1 MHFIHIFLRK
11 KVILLQILLL
21 YLQRDSKTS
30 LTQDIRYI
38 TNIHSKHNNRQT
50 TMCGIVSIFNIK
62 EQTPE
67 LRKKALAMSKKIR
80 HRGPDWS
87 GIYCGKSAIL
97 CHERLSIVD
106 PQSGKQPL
114 FAPDNKQVLA
124 INGEIYNHQDIRK
137 QYAGKYQFQTGSD
150 CEVILALYRDK
161 GINFLEDLNGI
172 YAFALYD
179 EANDDFLIARDPI
192 GVIPL
197 YIGHDKDGTIYCA
210 SELKALEGFCD
221 EYEPFLPGH
230 YYRGSEGKMVRWYKR
245 DWESYDNVK
254 DNGASVN
261 DVHNALE
268 AAVKRQLMS
277 DVPYGVLL
285 SGGLDSSV
293 ISAIAKKYAAHRIET
308 NSTQAAWW
316 PQLHSF
322 AVGLK
327 GAPDLAKAKEV
338 ADFIGTV
345 HHEINYTI
353 QEGLDAVRD
362 VIYFIETYDVTTVRA
377 STPMYL
383 LARVIKSMG
392 IKMVLSGEGADEVFG
407 GYLYFHK
414 APNARAF
421 HEETVRKLSKLHL
434 YDCLR
439 ANKSLS
445 AWGVE
450 GRVPFLDKD
459 FLDVAMR
466 LNPEAKMCP
475 GKTIEKKI
483 VREAFAD
490 MLPEDVAWRQKEQF
504 SDGVGYSW
512 IDTLKAVT
520 AQAVTDE
527 QMAHAAERFPI
538 NTPMNKEEYYYRSIF
553 EEYFPSESAARSV
566 PSVPSVACSTAEALA
581 WDESFKNMNDPSGRA
596 VAGVHEEAYA
606 NK

>member
-1 MHFIHIFLRK
+1 
-11 KVILLQILLL
+11 
-21 YLQRDSKTS
+21 
-30 LTQDIRYI
+30 
-38 TNIHSKHNNRQT
+38 
-50 TMCGIVSIFNIK
+50 MCGIVSIFNIQ

-67 LRKKALAMSKKIR
+67 LRQKALRMSQKIR

-87 GIYCGKSAIL
+87 GIYTGGSAIL

-106 PQSGKQPL
+106 PESGKQPL
-114 FAPDNKQVLA
+114 FSSDKKQVLA
-124 INGEIYNHQDIRK
+124 VNGEIYNHQDIRRR
-137 QYAGKYQFQTGSD
+137 YAGKYQFQTGSD

-161 GINFLEDLNGI
+161 GIDFLEDLSGI
-172 YAFALYD
+172 FAFALYD
-179 EANDDFLIARDPI
+179 AERDEFLIARDPI

-197 YIGHDKDGTIYCA
+197 YIGYDDDGKVYVA
-210 SELKALEGFCD
+210 SELKALEGQCD
-221 EYEPFLPGH
+221 RYEPFLPGH
-230 YYRGSEGKMVRWYKR
+230 YYWSREPGMKRYYKR
-245 DWESYDNVK
+245 DWFSYDAVK
-254 DNGASVN
+254 DNAASVT
-261 DVHNALE
+261 DIHDALE

-293 ISAIAKKYAAHRIET
+293 ISAIAEKFSERRIEDDDKER
-308 NSTQAAWW
+308 AWW
-316 PQLHSF
+316 PRLHSF

-327 GAPDLAKAKEV
+327 GAPDLAKAKLV
-338 ADFIGTV
+338 ADYIGTV

-353 QEGLDAVRD
+353 QEGLDAIRD

-392 IKMVLSGEGADEVFG
+392 IKMVLSGEGADEIFG

-414 APNARAF
+414 APSPKAF
-421 HEETVRKLSKLHL
+421 HEETVRKLSKL
-434 YDCLR
+434 YMCDCLR

-450 GRVPFLDKD
+450 GRVPFLDKE

-466 LNPEAKMCP
+466 TNPEAKMCP
-475 GKTIEKKI
+475 GKTIEKRI
-483 VREAFAD
+483 VRGAFAN
-490 MLPEDVAWRQKEQF
+490 MLPDEVAWRQKEQF

-512 IDTLKAVT
+512 IDTLKKITSDQVS
-520 AQAVTDE
+520 DE

-538 NTPMNKEEYYYRSIF
+538 NPPRNKEEYYYRSIF
-553 EEYFPSESAARSV
+553 AEHFPSDSAARSV

-581 WDESFKNMNDPSGRA
+581 WDEAFKNMNDPSGRA
-596 VAGVHEEAYA
+596 VAGVHEEAY
-606 NK
+606 KH